1 MKLHRP
7 PFLPFLLLATILV
20 HASATTSATAAPA
33 PAPIPTTNDTD
44 FIRTSCGTTLYPE
57 VCYISLSGYANV
69 VQQDPARLASVAIGV
84 SLSTA
89 RRMAS
94 YVSNLSRQADYGS
107 DHRAASALHDC
118 HTVFGDAVDGI
129 TGSLQQMR
137 HLGGSPEALRFQV
150 SNVQTYMSAALT
162 NEETCTDGFDD
173 VPDCPVKSDVSGRVV
188 KVKKVTSNA
197 LALVN
202 SYASKATNP

>member
-7 PFLPFLLLATILV
+7 PFLPFLLLATILL
-20 HASATTSATAAPA
+20 HLSPTTSAPA
-33 PAPIPTTNDTD
+33 PAPVPTANNTD

-57 VCYISLSGYANV
+57 VCYTSLSGYVNV
-69 VQQDPARLASVAIGV
+69 VQQDPARLAGVAIGV
-84 SLSTA
+84 SLAKA

-94 YVSNLSRQADYGS
+94 YVSNLSRQTDYGS
-107 DHRAASALHDC
+107 DHLAASALHDC

-162 NEETCTDGFDD
+162 NEDTCTDGFDD
-173 VPDCPVKSDVSGRVV
+173 VPDCPVKSDVSDRVV

-202 SYASKATNP
+202 SYASKVTNP

>member
-7 PFLPFLLLATILV
+7 PSLPLLLLATMLL
-20 HASATTSATAAPA
+20 HLSDTAFATAAA
-33 PAPIPTTNDTD
+33 TVPTANNTD
-44 FIRTSCGTTLYPE
+44 FIRTSCGTTLYPKL
-57 VCYISLSGYANV
+57 CYTSLSCYANV
-69 VQQDPARLASVAIGV
+69 VQQDPALLARVAIGV
-84 SLSTA
+84 SLSKA
-89 RRMAS
+89 RRMAN

-118 HTVFGDAVDGI
+118 YSVFGDAVDGI

-137 HLGGSPEALRFQV
+137 HLGGSPEALRFQL

-162 NEETCTDGFDD
+162 NEDTCTDGFDD
-173 VPDCPVKSDVSGRVV
+173 VPDSPVKSDVSGRVV

-202 SYASKATNP
+202 SYAAKVTTP

>member
-7 PFLPFLLLATILV
+7 PSLPLLLLATMLL
-20 HASATTSATAAPA
+20 HLSDTASATAAA
-33 PAPIPTTNDTD
+33 TVPTANNTD

-57 VCYISLSGYANV
+57 LCYTSLSGYANV
-69 VQQDPARLASVAIGV
+69 VQQDPAQLARVAIGL
-84 SLSTA
+84 SLSKA
-89 RRMAS
+89 RRMAN

-118 HTVFGDAVDGI
+118 CTVFGDAVDGI

-137 HLGGSPEALRFQV
+137 HLGGSPESLRFQL

-162 NEETCTDGFDD
+162 NEDTCTDGFDD

-188 KVKKVTSNA
+188 KVTKVTSNA

-202 SYASKATNP
+202 SYAAKVTTP